1 MRTDISPTAQP
12 ATVAQPATLLV
23 SLELSQKEWVVTVL
37 PPDAAKMSR
46 HKVQA
51 GDTARLLN
59 VLHTHRARTERR
71 SGGPVGIVSI
81 YEAGLDGFWLHHW
94 LVAQSIES
102 HVVDAASIA
111 APRRKQR
118 AKSDGIDGETLVRTL
133 AAWRRGEPRVCSM
146 VAPPTPAEEDRRR
159 LSRERDKLMRERIA
173 LSNGIGGRLAG
184 QGVRG
189 YKPLRKDRWQALEAL
204 RRPDGSELPP
214 HLMAELRHMLQ
225 RLELVM
231 QQLKAVEK
239 ARDAMLLAEAAADSG
254 SVAALLLRLRGLGPQ
269 FTALLWLECFYRTF
283 ANRRQVGAPRLRR
296 GMLWRA
302 GADTL
307 AQRRHQAR
315 AGHQCRRQPAGAQ
328 DHDRTGLDLAALP
341 AQLGA
346 QPVVPGQG
354 QGRQRARQAGADRCA
369 RAQAAGGAVALCQ
382 RRRAARGRGAEAR
395 PLSRAG

>member
-37 PPDAAKMSR
+37 PPDATKMSR

-51 GDTARLLN
+51 GATERLLS
-59 VLHTHRARTERR
+59 VLHTHRARVERR

-81 YEAGLDGFWLHHW
+81 QEAGLDGFWLHRW

-146 VAPPTPAEEDRRR
+146 VAPPSPAEEDRRR
-159 LSRERDKLMRERIA
+159 LARERDTLMRERIA

-189 YKPLRKDRWQALEAL
+189 YKPLRKDRCQALEAL

-225 RLELVM
+225 RLDLVM
-231 QQLKAVEK
+231 QQLKAVET
-239 ARDAMLLAEAAADSG
+239 ARDAMLLAEAADSG
-254 SVAALLLRLRGLGPQ
+254 SVPALLLRLRGLGPQ
-269 FTALLWLECFYRTF
+269 FTALLWLECFYRNF
-283 ANRRQVGAPRLRR
+283 ANRRQVGAFGGLAPTPWRSGGIKREQGISAAGNPRVRKTMIELAWIWLRCQPNSALSRWFQDKVKGASAR
-296 GMLWRA
+296 GKTVLIVALARKLLVALWRYVSA
-302 GADTL
+302 GV
-307 AQRRHQAR
+307 
-315 AGHQCRRQPAGAQ
+315 
-328 DHDRTGLDLAALP
+328 LP
-341 AQLGA
+341 E
-346 QPVVPGQG
+346 
-354 QGRQRARQAGADRCA
+354 
-369 RAQAAGGAVALCQ
+369 GAVLKP
-382 RRRAARGRGAEAR
+382 AR
-395 PLSRAG
+395 